1 MPLSGLS
8 GRCHKTDS
16 LPVAECRATLA
27 SHVGDYAPFEI
38 RYGEMAQWRGNSLRH
53 YSHRNV
59 EDETRVSFDFRVIPG
74 SQWEEPGPKSLFRL
88 GSYYRDAL
96 APESLR

>member
-1 MPLSGLS
+1 
-8 GRCHKTDS
+8 
-16 LPVAECRATLA
+16 
-27 SHVGDYAPFEI
+27 
-38 RYGEMAQWRGNSLRH
+38 
-53 YSHRNV
+53 V

-96 APESLR
+96 APESALSVSTPARDGVTVH

>member
-1 MPLSGLS
+1 M
-8 GRCHKTDS
+8 
-16 LPVAECRATLA
+16 A
-27 SHVGDYAPFEI
+27 SHVGDYAPFEM